1 MDLCQAACI
10 ADQGRSKSERGWR
23 GADVQCNRKAGWLE
37 ERRANWCMP
46 MRRICGNATKGKR
59 RHKMC
64 CFSVLPKDAVVCSR
78 PNAGAKKSVNWLA
91 PSVQPLKCTSLI
103 SIQFSSP
110 TDSCSVFSI
119 GGRSN
124 LVLVLVLSPESKSV
138 RSRVRLGNKR
148 RRTPTLLTAPSCQC
162 LVPIYFS
169 SEASPSSLV
178 DGDQSSKGGGW
189 SGVWVC
195 HADLGKPLE
204 RSRRHFCS
212 VKKKCLGEKFFAL
225 RSAAHNIIKRAL
237 ELVLRFLAHHCL

>member
-138 RSRVRLGNKR
+138 RSRVGLGNKR

-162 LVPIYFS
+162 SAWFRFIFPARRLRPLS
-169 SEASPSSLV
+169 SMVIKVST
-178 DGDQSSKGGGW
+178 
-189 SGVWVC
+189 
-195 HADLGKPLE
+195 
-204 RSRRHFCS
+204 
-212 VKKKCLGEKFFAL
+212 L
-225 RSAAHNIIKRAL
+225 R
-237 ELVLRFLAHHCL
+237 

>member
-138 RSRVRLGNKR
+138 RSRVGLGNKR

-162 LVPIYFS
+162 SADWFRFIFPARCLRPLS
-169 SEASPSSLV
+169 SMVIKSEGRGL
-178 DGDQSSKGGGW
+178 
-189 SGVWVC
+189 VC
-195 HADLGKPLE
+195 HAATPILE
-204 RSRRHFCS
+204 SPWKGPADTSCS
-212 VKKKCLGEKFFAL
+212 VKKKCLGDKFFA
-225 RSAAHNIIKRAL
+225 
-237 ELVLRFLAHHCL
+237 